1 MVDRH
6 QTTTT
11 QSKKVEIVKL
21 KSPIR
26 LVLYG
31 GARSLGDN
39 GAFFHASKNVIS
51 DYKND
56 LPIKSYFISGG
67 IKQFIELINSQ
78 PANSVQSLDIF
89 GHGSEMGVYTVI
101 GASMSKNLTSEEVYS
116 KNLASN
122 LYRNIATKANQW
134 EIRGSG
140 NWSNLFT
147 VSDINFNV
155 FTNESKIEIHGC
167 NTANEGIILDTFSS
181 KLSKGLSSAGK
192 SRSIVIGHADY
203 TNPNR
208 GGTTEISKQDYRHGL
223 RIIYNN
229 GKIILKTKQEGR
241 ISATSIK
248 KALGG

>member
-11 QSKKVEIVKL
+11 TTAKVEKVKL

-31 GARSLGDN
+31 GAAKLGDN
-39 GAFFHASKNVIS
+39 GSFFHASKNVIS

-67 IKQFIELINSQ
+67 IKQFIDLINSQ
-78 PANSVQSLDIF
+78 PANSIQSLDVF
-89 GHGSEMGVYTVI
+89 GHGSEMGLYTVI
-101 GASMSKNLTSEEVYS
+101 GASMNKTLTGQEIHS

-122 LYRNIATKANQW
+122 LYRTTATKANQW
-134 EIRGSG
+134 EITGPSE
-140 NWSNLFT
+140 WKNLYV

-167 NTANEGIILDTFSS
+167 NTANEGLILDTFSS
-181 KLSKGLSSAGK
+181 KLSQALFDAGK

-208 GGTTEISKQDYRHGL
+208 GGTTDVSKQDYRHGL
-223 RIIYNN
+223 RIIYKN
-229 GKIILKTKQEGR
+229 GKIILKTQQEGR
-241 ISATSIK
+241 ISSAVIK